1 MLFINSLFFQTSG
14 IMTKG
19 KRESLTGIRHFKLFL
34 AISTIFLLLNLT
46 SLRNNA
52 NFADITP

>member
-1 MLFINSLFFQTSG
+1 MLFLNSLFFQTSG
-14 IMTKG
+14 IMTKW
-19 KRESLTGIRHFKLFL
+19 KRQSLTSTRHFKLFL
-34 AISTIFLLLNLT
+34 TISTFFSLLNLT